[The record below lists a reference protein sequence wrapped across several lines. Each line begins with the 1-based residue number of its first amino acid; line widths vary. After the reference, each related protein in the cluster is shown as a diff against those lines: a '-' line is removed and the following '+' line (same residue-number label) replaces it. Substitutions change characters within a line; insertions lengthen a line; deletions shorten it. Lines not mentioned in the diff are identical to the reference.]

1 MEHLDLEA
9 MAKAIEADAG
19 QPINGLME
27 SLKEMQIGAGKVY
40 TPEQLIL
47 RETRQDLKLTQANM
61 AKLIRTPLPTFRD
74 WEQGKVKPPAVALC
88 LFQLIGKHPSLAN
101 ELAEL

>member
-19 QPINGLME
+19 QPIDGLMD

-40 TPEQLIL
+40 TSETESLTALI
-47 RETRQDLKLTQANM
+47 
-61 AKLIRTPLPTFRD
+61 PL
-74 WEQGKVKPPAVALC
+74 G
-88 LFQLIGKHPSLAN
+88 I
-101 ELAEL
+101 